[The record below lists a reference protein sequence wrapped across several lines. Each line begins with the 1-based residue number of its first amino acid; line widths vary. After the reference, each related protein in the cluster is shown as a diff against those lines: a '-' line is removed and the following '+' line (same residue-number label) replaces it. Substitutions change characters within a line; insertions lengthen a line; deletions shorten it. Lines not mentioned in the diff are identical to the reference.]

1 MNFIGIIPARYNS
14 TRLPGKPLAMINGKA
29 MIERVVEQ
37 CLKCNALSKVV
48 VATDDDRIVDFLTK
62 KNILVTLT
70 SALHQS
76 GTDRC
81 FEVAQ
86 KLNID
91 SNDVIINIQG
101 DEPFIN
107 PEQIELLTKSFLN
120 PKVKIATLVKKIISF
135 SELKNPSIPK
145 VVFDV
150 NKKALLFSRSIIP
163 FFKNGSEKEQ
173 WHTSNNYYKHIGIYG
188 YRFSVL
194 SKITELPVS
203 RLEKMESLEQLRWIE
218 NGLDIFVS
226 ETTIESL
233 AVDTIEDLEKANR
246 YCEINNIK

>member
-14 TRLPGKPLAMINGKA
+14 TRLPGKPLAIINGKT

-37 CLKCNALSKVV
+37 CLKCSALSKVV
-48 VATDDDRIVDFLTK
+48 VATDDERIVDFLTE
-62 KNILVTLT
+62 KNILVVLT
-70 SALHQS
+70 SSLHQS

-81 FEVAQ
+81 FEAAQ
-86 KLNID
+86 KLNINT
-91 SNDVIINIQG
+91 SDVIINIQG

-107 PEQIELLTKSFLN
+107 PEQIELLIKNFCD
-120 PKVKIATLVKKIISF
+120 PKVKIATLVKQITSYT
-135 SELKNPSIPK
+135 ELKNHSIPK

-150 NKKALLFSRSIIP
+150 NNRALLFSRSIIP
-163 FFKNGSEKEQ
+163 FFKNDGEKEQ

-188 YRFSVL
+188 YRL
-194 SKITELPVS
+194 SILSEITKLPVS

-233 AVDTIEDLEKANR
+233 AVDTIQDLEKANQ